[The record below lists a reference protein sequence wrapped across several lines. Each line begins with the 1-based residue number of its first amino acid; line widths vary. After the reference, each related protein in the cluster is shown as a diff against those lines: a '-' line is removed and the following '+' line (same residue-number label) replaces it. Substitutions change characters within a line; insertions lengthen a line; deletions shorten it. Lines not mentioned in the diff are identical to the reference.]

1 MSRLVPLLAVLLC
14 LTACARTVQATPPA
28 ATPLP
33 PGTRVLLV
41 RGELPPTVQYEILG
55 RIAVRK
61 QSYGSID
68 WALDRLADEARIAGA
83 TAVIAVVTS
92 FAPAV
97 WGWATPHATGFAIRI
112 TESSVEAV
120 ADMVKIRGEW
130 R

>member
-1 MSRLVPLLAVLLC
+1 MSRLVSLLAVPLC
-14 LTACARTVQATPPA
+14 LTACARTVQAPPPA

-41 RGELPPTVQYEILG
+41 RRDLPPAVQYEILG

-68 WALDRLADEARIAGA
+68 WALDRLAAEARTAGA
-83 TAVIAVVTS
+83 TAVIDVVTG
-92 FAPAV
+92 FAPEV
-97 WGWATPHATGFAIRI
+97 WGFATPHATSFAIRI
-112 TESSVEAV
+112 TAPSVEAV
-120 ADMVKIRGEW
+120 ADMVKIRREW